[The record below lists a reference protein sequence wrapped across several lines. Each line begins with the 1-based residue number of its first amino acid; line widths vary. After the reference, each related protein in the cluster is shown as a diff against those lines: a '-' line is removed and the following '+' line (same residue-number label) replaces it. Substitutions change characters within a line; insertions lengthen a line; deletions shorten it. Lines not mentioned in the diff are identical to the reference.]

1 MNVINLKYTI
11 PQVFSGQ
18 KLSSDIWG
26 QDVVFEKGYRYLI
39 EAASGTGK
47 SSLCSF
53 IYGYRNDFLG
63 DISFDGR
70 SSSSLTREEWR
81 SLRTRSLTL
90 LFQELRL
97 FPELTAF
104 ENVMVNN
111 NLTNHRTRAY
121 ILDMFDRLGLSDR
134 VNTPLGILSYG
145 QRQRVAF
152 IRMLCQPSDFILMD
166 EPVSHLDRDNA
177 AIMADIINEEIAA
190 TGAGLVV
197 TSIGNRL
204 NMQYDKIFRL

>member
-18 KLSSDIWG
+18 ELSSDIWG

-81 SLRTRSLTL
+81 SLRTCSLTL

-111 NLTNHRTRAY
+111 NLTNHRTREY